1 MPGLLLG
8 MLGPLAVW
16 AADCSSLRGFARVAP
31 WSAWPPS
38 CGGQSLLPCRPP
50 AERRAGGALSIILAG
65 SAPGCAPPATVGTS
79 ASSFVSGL
87 RACDVSRGLSRAP
100 PGSFVRGSW
109 LPTGLWLAGP
119 LTLCPY
125 WLLRARHSPSRVL
138 PFEPIP
144 ALLGGGLGGFFLS
157 ACLCSGHSAVLSVTA
172 GIGGCL
178 TGSAGTF
185 PRWLLLVDGASG
197 HPRR

>member
-1 MPGLLLG
+1 MPGLLLD

-87 RACDVSRGLSRAP
+87 RACDVSRGLLRAP

-144 ALLGGGLGGFFLS
+144 ALLGGPRRLLSLGMPLFGSLGGVVRDGRHWWLPHRIRRYLS
-157 ACLCSGHSAVLSVTA
+157 TVAAV
-172 GIGGCL
+172 G
-178 TGSAGTF
+178 
-185 PRWLLLVDGASG
+185 
-197 HPRR
+197 